1 MRDYSEFEEE
11 EEVDL
16 QNLIGSKS
24 KAGTS
29 SAMSA
34 SSSMGGSYKPSP
46 SASGSAAVTQRG
58 RAAKDD
64 NEFDV
69 DF

>member
-24 KAGTS
+24 KGTS

-34 SSSMGGSYKPSP
+34 SSMGGSYKPSP
-46 SASGSAAVTQRG
+46 SGSASATQRG
-58 RAAKDD
+58 RAATKDD